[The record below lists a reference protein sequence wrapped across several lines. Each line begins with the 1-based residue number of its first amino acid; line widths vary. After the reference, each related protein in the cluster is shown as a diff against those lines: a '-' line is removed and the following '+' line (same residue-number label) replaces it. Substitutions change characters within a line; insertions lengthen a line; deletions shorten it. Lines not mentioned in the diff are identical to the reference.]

1 MLDAADAVVVPFV
14 RSFVRSSL
22 LRVSSVDLSI
32 IAYR

>member
-1 MLDAADAVVVPFV
+1 MLLMLLLF
-14 RSFVRSSL
+14 RSVRSSL